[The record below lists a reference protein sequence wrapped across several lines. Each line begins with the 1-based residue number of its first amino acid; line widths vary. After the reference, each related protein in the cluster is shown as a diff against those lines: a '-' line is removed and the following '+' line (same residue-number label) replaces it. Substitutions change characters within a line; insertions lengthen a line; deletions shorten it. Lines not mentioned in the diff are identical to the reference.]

1 MKAINV
7 PLFVKFIILQTKMIS
22 WPVRRVTYAM
32 GLATLVLLGQ
42 MGHLQAQVSLF
53 ATAIKVNDQAINY
66 YEINQRIL
74 LERFLGKSGD
84 LNKAA
89 QNFLIEDRLRLEEA
103 ERLGV
108 TADLIDVDKAFAD
121 FAGSNK
127 KTVLQLSKHLAI
139 IGIDESFL
147 RDFLKVDIIWRD
159 VIRGRF
165 ISRTEILPS
174 DIDRALL
181 SQTHVDSTRVLV
193 SELIMALNPSN
204 REQAVG
210 FIASL
215 RELELSQD
223 QFSQLAQKYSSAGS
237 ASAGGKLDW
246 LSLSKLPPSVA
257 NAVKTLSI
265 GEVTSPIFLK
275 NAVAVFQMRGIDEN
289 GIIEALAITY
299 DYALINVPSSAFLQ
313 MIKKTVDSCDDLFI
327 FSKDDPAVKIERFSK
342 NHMDIESDIALA
354 LSKIDLSEIGI
365 LPQKN
370 GEEIA
375 VMMCNVATKAS
386 ATLDREQIKN
396 FLLNQRITDLS
407 QAYLSE
413 LLASAII
420 IRP

>member
-1 MKAINV
+1 
-7 PLFVKFIILQTKMIS
+7 
-22 WPVRRVTYAM
+22 
-32 GLATLVLLGQ
+32 
-42 MGHLQAQVSLF
+42 
-53 ATAIKVNDQAINY
+53 
-66 YEINQRIL
+66 
-74 LERFLGKSGD
+74 
-84 LNKAA
+84 
-89 QNFLIEDRLRLEEA
+89 
-103 ERLGV
+103 
-108 TADLIDVDKAFAD
+108 
-121 FAGSNK
+121 
-127 KTVLQLSKHLAI
+127 
-139 IGIDESFL
+139 
-147 RDFLKVDIIWRD
+147 

-181 SQTHVDSTRVLV
+181 SQTHVDRTRVLV

-223 QFSQLAQKYSSAGS
+223 QFSQLAQKYSAGS